1 MADLSDL
8 RRRIRVRNEA
18 AIRESSRELQQVL
31 RVTSPHRS
39 FRMRSETSVTPE
51 GLTATAL
58 IDTEYA
64 SFVSEGTRP
73 HLILPRRRRF
83 LSWLG
88 PQGRVFARRVNH
100 PGTRPNRW
108 YRDGIARWP
117 VLMRRNLDRIRA

>member
-1 MADLSDL
+1 VADLSDL
-8 RRRIRVRNEA
+8 RRRVRVRNEA

-39 FRMRSETSVTPE
+39 FRMRGETTVTSE

-64 SFVSEGTRP
+64 SYVSEGTRP

-88 PQGRVFARRVNH
+88 PQGRVFARRVHH
-100 PGTRPNRW
+100 PGTRANPW
-108 YRDGIARWP
+108 YRDGIGRWP
-117 VLMRRNLDRIRA
+117 VLLRRNLDRIRA